1 MTEGDTLPT
10 PAHHPPIRAARMR
23 TGVQILG
30 FMLGLTL
37 LAWCIYA
44 AAKPENLKQ
53 WSRLREAP
61 AESVAMLLALSL
73 ATVVLN
79 GAIFQFAIRPIAR
92 LRAADIQSVNA
103 VASLLAYLPFKLS
116 MLFRVLVHN
125 RRDGL
130 ALFTI
135 AAWFGAIAASMAI
148 GVLPPLAFAW
158 VRGRADAGWWAA
170 SLGGV
175 IGATVATVVMARLLH
190 AGPGWAWFER
200 TWNKLPLRAL
210 LPRIHEGLRMLA
222 DPRAVITCVVLRLL
236 DSAVHTA
243 RFLVAAS
250 ILGFDL
256 PTDKAVIAGCSFF
269 LIGIA
274 APSGT
279 VGVRE
284 AFTGGLL
291 GQLLS
296 GVDPDQ
302 FFVAVLLVSAA
313 EAVVTLP
320 AALLG
325 AAWIKPWRLRRTPST
340 ALSPA
345 TPAQLP

>member
-1 MTEGDTLPT
+1 
-10 PAHHPPIRAARMR
+10 
-23 TGVQILG
+23 
-30 FMLGLTL
+30 
-37 LAWCIYA
+37 
-44 AAKPENLKQ
+44 
-53 WSRLREAP
+53 
-61 AESVAMLLALSL
+61 
-73 ATVVLN
+73 
-79 GAIFQFAIRPIAR
+79 
-92 LRAADIQSVNA
+92 
-103 VASLLAYLPFKLS
+103 
-116 MLFRVLVHN
+116 
-125 RRDGL
+125 
-130 ALFTI
+130 
-135 AAWFGAIAASMAI
+135 
-148 GVLPPLAFAW
+148 
-158 VRGRADAGWWAA
+158 
-170 SLGGV
+170 
-175 IGATVATVVMARLLH
+175 
-190 AGPGWAWFER
+190 
-200 TWNKLPLRAL
+200 
-210 LPRIHEGLRMLA
+210 MLA